1 MKKRFIIVCMGVA
14 LMAGCSSAKAPQE
27 GGPDQ
32 GRQETRKLEGASA
45 VGYDGAAVR
54 KTVDSTL
61 NSNDAHNREVNDSLK
76 DADHDQ
82 QKP

>member
-1 MKKRFIIVCMGVA
+1 MRKAFIIFSMGAA
-14 LMAGCSSAKAPQE
+14 LVAGCSPAKAPQE
-27 GGPDQ
+27 SAPDQ
-32 GRQETRKLEGASA
+32 GRQETKKLEGASA

-61 NSNDAHNREVNDSLK
+61 NSNDSHNRELDDSAK
-76 DADHDQ
+76 DGSHDQ